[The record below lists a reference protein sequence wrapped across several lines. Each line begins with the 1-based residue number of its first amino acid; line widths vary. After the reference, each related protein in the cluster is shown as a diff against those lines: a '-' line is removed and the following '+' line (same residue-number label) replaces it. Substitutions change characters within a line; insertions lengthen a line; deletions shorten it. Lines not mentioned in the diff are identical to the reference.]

1 MQTNELVYSA
11 VTLDRMAYDAEAT
24 RQRILAAATEE
35 FAERGIAGARVDRIA
50 AKAKANKQAIYAYFG
65 NKEALFARVL
75 QQAMGEVAASAPVDA
90 EDLGAYAAR
99 LYDYHREHPE
109 FLRLLLW
116 EALEYG
122 DREVPDEAN
131 RKAHYEQKA
140 AAMAEAQ
147 KAGHVDDE
155 IDPAVLL
162 LLIIGLVNWGRAVP
176 QIRRM
181 LGADLSPEQAKKHL
195 ATAAAR
201 LAKQDLAKQD
211 LAKQDLAK
219 QDAAS

>member
-1 MQTNELVYSA
+1 MQTNELVLLS
-11 VTLDRMAYDAEAT
+11 VTLGRMAYDAEAT

-65 NKEALFARVL
+65 NKEALFSRVL
-75 QQAMGEVAASAPVDA
+75 QQAMGEVAAAAPVDA
-90 EDLGAYAAR
+90 EDIGGYAAR

-109 FLRLLLW
+109 YLRLLLW

-131 RKAHYEQKA
+131 RKAHYDKKV

-147 KAGHVDDE
+147 RAGHVDDE
-155 IDPAVLL
+155 IDPGLL
-162 LLIIGLVNWGRAVP
+162 TLLIFGLGNWARAVP

-181 LGADLSPEQAKKHL
+181 LGADLPPEQARAHI

-201 LAKQDLAKQD
+201 LAKQK
-211 LAKQDLAK
+211 
-219 QDAAS
+219 